1 MNIITVVAIVSC
13 VCSLSVL
20 TILAVKQNKRS
31 TLSIIFSVVGILS
44 GIVALAIA
52 RPREPIQYG
61 IDYLGIIVA
70 ILALLATLLLGMQ
83 LYNVFRLKEDAD
95 EVEKAKKQIDDYCQK
110 VVELSEKI
118 SHLSDQSSKL
128 EEEIKM
134 LSDIASDL
142 MEKSEHAVYIDPYD
156 GPDDDK

>member
-1 MNIITVVAIVSC
+1 MNIITIVAIVSC
-13 VCSLSVL
+13 VCSLFVL
-20 TILAVKQNKRS
+20 TVLAMRHNKRS
-31 TLSIIFSVVGILS
+31 TLPIILSVVGVLS

-52 RPREPIQYG
+52 NPRDPVQFG

-70 ILALLATLLLGMQ
+70 ILALLAALLLGMQ

-95 EVEKAKKQIDDYCQK
+95 EVEKAKKQIDEYYHK

-118 SHLSDQSSKL
+118 SHLNDQSSKL
-128 EEEIKM
+128 EEDIKM
-134 LSDIASDL
+134 LSDITSDL

>member
-1 MNIITVVAIVSC
+1 MNIITIVAIVSC
-13 VCSLSVL
+13 VCSLFVL
-20 TILAVKQNKRS
+20 TVLAMRQNKRS
-31 TLSIIFSVVGILS
+31 TLPIILSVVGVLS

-52 RPREPIQYG
+52 NPRDPVHFG

-95 EVEKAKKQIDDYCQK
+95 EVEKAKKHIEEYSNK
-110 VVELSEKI
+110 VTELSEKI
-118 SHLSDQSSKL
+118 SLLSTQSTKI
-128 EEEIKM
+128 EGDINM
-134 LSDIASDL
+134 LSDITSDL

>member
-1 MNIITVVAIVSC
+1 MNIITIVAIVSC
-13 VCSLSVL
+13 VCSLFVL
-20 TILAVKQNKRS
+20 TVLAMRQNKRS
-31 TLSIIFSVVGILS
+31 TLPIILSVVGVLS

-52 RPREPIQYG
+52 NPRDPVQFG

-70 ILALLATLLLGMQ
+70 ILALLAALLLGMQ

-95 EVEKAKKQIDDYCQK
+95 AVERAKNQIDEYAK
-110 VVELSEKI
+110 RVVDLSKMISDLSSQLSKI
-118 SHLSDQSSKL
+118 EQDVNSLSDVT
-128 EEEIKM
+128 
-134 LSDIASDL
+134 SDL

>member
-1 MNIITVVAIVSC
+1 MNIITIVAIVSC
-13 VCSLSVL
+13 VCSLFVL
-20 TILAVKQNKRS
+20 TVLAMRQNKRS
-31 TLSIIFSVVGILS
+31 TLPIILSVVGVLS

-52 RPREPIQYG
+52 NPRDPVQFG

-70 ILALLATLLLGMQ
+70 ILALLAALLLGMQ

-95 EVEKAKKQIDDYCQK
+95 EVEKAKKQIDEYYHK

-118 SHLSDQSSKL
+118 SHLNDQSSKL
-128 EEEIKM
+128 EEDIKL
-134 LSDIASDL
+134 LSDITSDL

>member
-20 TILAVKQNKRS
+20 TLLAMKQNKRS
-31 TLSIIFSVVGILS
+31 TLSVIFSVVGVLS

-52 RPREPIQYG
+52 NPRDPVQFG

-95 EVEKAKKQIDDYCQK
+95 EVEKAKKQIDEYYHK

-118 SHLSDQSSKL
+118 SHLNDQSSKL
-128 EEEIKM
+128 EEDIKM
-134 LSDIASDL
+134 LSDITSDL

>member
-1 MNIITVVAIVSC
+1 MNIITIVAIVSC
-13 VCSLSVL
+13 VCSLFVL
-20 TILAVKQNKRS
+20 TVLAMRQNKRS
-31 TLSIIFSVVGILS
+31 TLPIILSVVGVLS

-52 RPREPIQYG
+52 NPRDPVQFG

-70 ILALLATLLLGMQ
+70 ILALLAALLLGMQ

-95 EVEKAKKQIDDYCQK
+95 EVGKAKKQIDEYYHK

-118 SHLSDQSSKL
+118 SHLNDQSSKL
-128 EEEIKM
+128 EEDIKM
-134 LSDIASDL
+134 LSDITSDL
-142 MEKSEHAVYIDPYD
+142 MEKSEHAVYIGPYD

>member
-1 MNIITVVAIVSC
+1 MAIVSC
-13 VCSLSVL
+13 VCSLFVL
-20 TILAVKQNKRS
+20 TVLAMRQNKRS
-31 TLSIIFSVVGILS
+31 TLPIILSVVGVLS

-52 RPREPIQYG
+52 NPRDPVQFG

-70 ILALLATLLLGMQ
+70 ILALLAALLLGMQ

-95 EVEKAKKQIDDYCQK
+95 EVEKAKKQIDEYYHK

-118 SHLSDQSSKL
+118 SHLNDQSSKL
-128 EEEIKM
+128 EEDIKL
-134 LSDIASDL
+134 LSDITSDL